1 MHIFYNCLDLYI
13 HMIQQTTSK
22 VLAEFFQ
29 WFWEFEIP
37 DCFRINFFFFGNC
50 KFPKLYSGIFSRF
63 LSPLFSRTIKNLWQK
78 NWLALDAQRLKRLLI
93 KQSYWFQNIIFK
105 DPNLDLHIMRSN
117 IIVLLP
123 YGWVGSVWGRGTV

>member
-37 DCFRINFFFFGNC
+37 DCFRINFFFENC
-50 KFPKLYSGIFSRF
+50 KFPKHYSGIFSRF